1 MRAIKKAR
9 KIIES
14 DPTSKKATT
23 LSKLIVS
30 LETETD
36 FPLKSLYHLNMD
48 DFNLAMEVMR
58 DWRLDRYYEGKAKAI
73 DIALQANAINKS
85 K

>member
-9 KIIES
+9 KIIET

-73 DIALQANAINKS
+73 DIALQANAINKG